1 MPTTTTQP
9 DRLPKNFLVADEV
22 IEMLRLDYS
31 VRNGTTDRTTGLR
44 RLKTLREKR
53 RIPFHQLGHKTII
66 YPRAGIERFKKQTL
80 VEAR

>member
-1 MPTTTTQP
+1 MQATPT
-9 DRLPKNFLVADEV
+9 DRLPKTYLTPDEV
-22 IEMLRLDYS
+22 IDMLRLDYS
-31 VRNGTTDRTTGLR
+31 VKTGTASRETGLR

>member
-1 MPTTTTQP
+1 MSKPAPT
-9 DRLPKNFLVADEV
+9 DRLPKTFLTPDEV
-22 IEMLRLDYS
+22 IDMLRLDYS
-31 VRNGTTDRTTGLR
+31 VKSGTASRETGLR

-80 VEAR
+80 VEAK